1 MNICFHSPSR
11 GNLTLDETYAE
22 ILTYIAEKP
31 KEQYK
36 LIFGTDS
43 QPHHRREV
51 CFVTAIIIHRVGK
64 GARYFYRRQR
74 HNYMSSL
81 RQRIYYETYLS
92 LEVATLVTAKLAKG
106 VYPRLN
112 IEIHLDVGEKGDTKE
127 LIREVVGMVIGSG
140 FQACIKPDSYG
151 ATKVADKYTK

>member
-1 MNICFHSPSR
+1 MNFTSPSR
-11 GNLTLDETYAE
+11 GSLTLDETYAE
-22 ILTYIAEKP
+22 VTTYIDEKP

-36 LIFGTDS
+36 LIIGTDS
-43 QPHHRREV
+43 QPHYQKDV

-64 GARYFYRRQR
+64 GARYFYRKQNHR
-74 HNYMSSL
+74 YMESL
-81 RQRIYYETYLS
+81 RQRIYYETFLS
-92 LEVATLVTAKLAKG
+92 LEVATLITAKLAENG
-106 VYPRLN
+106 HSRLN
-112 IEIHLDVGEKGDTKE
+112 IEIHLDVGEVGETKE

>member
-1 MNICFHSPSR
+1 MYFHSPSR
-11 GNLTLDETYAE
+11 GDLTLDEAYTE
-22 ILTYIAEKP
+22 IMAYIAEKP

-43 QPHHRREV
+43 HLHQRRES
-51 CFVTAIIIHRVGK
+51 CFITAIIIHRVGK

-74 HNYMSSL
+74 RNYMVSL

-92 LEVATLVTAKLAKG
+92 LEIATLVTAKLANDI
-106 VYPRLN
+106 YLQLN

-127 LIREVVGMVIGSG
+127 LIREVVGMVVGSG
-140 FQACIKPDSYG
+140 FRACIKPDSYG
-151 ATKVADKYTK
+151 ATKVADRHTK

>member
-1 MNICFHSPSR
+1 MIFHSPSC
-11 GNLTLDETYAE
+11 GELTLDEAYAE
-22 ILTYIAEKP
+22 ITGYIDEKP

-36 LIFGTDS
+36 LIIGTDS
-43 QPHHRREV
+43 QPHYRQDV

-74 HNYMSSL
+74 QRYMESL

-92 LEVATLVTAKLAKG
+92 LEVATLVTAKLADNG
-106 VYPRLN
+106 NSRLN

-140 FQACIKPDSYG
+140 FHVSIKPDSYG

>member
-1 MNICFHSPSR
+1 MNFHSPSC
-11 GNLTLDETYAE
+11 GEVTLDQAYNE
-22 ILTYIAEKP
+22 ITAYIDEKP

-36 LIFGTDS
+36 LIIGTDS
-43 QPHHRREV
+43 QPHYRQDV
-51 CFVTAIIIHRVGK
+51 CFVTAVIIHRVGK
-64 GARYFYRRQR
+64 GARYFYRRQQQR
-74 HNYMSSL
+74 YMDSL

-92 LEVATLVTAKLAKG
+92 LEVATLLTAKLAENG
-106 VYPRLN
+106 HSRLN

-140 FQACIKPDSYG
+140 FHACIKPDSYG